1 MIYNFG
7 SDNVINF
14 HWKKKKKLHI
24 LSVIGIGLSNIIKYK
39 YMYTLAL

>member
-14 HWKKKKKLHI
+14 HWNKKKLHI
-24 LSVIGIGLSNIIKYK
+24 LSVMGIGLSNIIKYK